1 MTPTISFCYSEVYD
15 RQLLFLTGLKADA
28 KYFFARRK
36 KVKKFIADFQG
47 YEKLKALLKSFARC
61 LHIQWERE
69 VIIYV
74 IPNFHGMEVPL
85 AFSDPTTISLQ
96 KCKESKTVDLTSQ
109 QIFLLIAHELAHLI
123 QKPVHLNLSKFKA
136 ESRLTQN
143 HIVTYALLQKALPPE
158 LFEME
163 IKKSRKQDSYSKA
176 MDIVLNH
183 GADNVINQAMK

>member
-1 MTPTISFCYSEVYD
+1 MTPTLSFCYSEVYD
-15 RQLLFLTGLKADA
+15 RQLLSLTGLKANSQ
-28 KYFFARRK
+28 YFFVRK
-36 KVKKFIADFQG
+36 KKVTTFIDSFQG
-47 YEKLKALLKSFARC
+47 YEKLRELLKSFARC

-96 KCKESKTVDLTSQ
+96 RCKESKTVDLTSQ

-123 QKPVHLNLSKFKA
+123 QKPVALNLSRFKE

-143 HIVTYALLQKALPPE
+143 HIVTYALLQKVLPPE

-163 IKKSRKQDSYSKA
+163 IKKSQKHDSYRKA
-176 MDIVLNH
+176 MDIVLNY
-183 GADNVINQAMK
+183 GSDYLINQATK